1 VKVYL
6 AGPMRGIAEFNFPA
20 FHDATR
26 KLRAAG
32 YEVFSPAEHDVNNGL
47 NVTGMKG
54 DNAELG
60 PSGFDLRAA
69 LAADL
74 DYICRVADAVVVLPG
89 WARSKGAIAEVA
101 TARAIG
107 IPWLPLHRALDGE
120 L

>member
-89 WARSKGAIAEVA
+89 WAMSKGAIAEVA

-107 IPWLPLHRALDGE
+107 LPFITLRRALDGE